1 MSIPDF
7 QTEEHQQE
15 FELLFEQKATLYIN
29 LMNKVKDLMYGPGGG
44 NYANLPGT
52 CQEVLR
58 DIAQSLIYDTEY
70 AFKDAHPE
78 YKNGEDELFIPYR
91 SFKENVTEALK
102 EAMPCALEK
111 HNQEILAKLECPP
124 CDTLACAD
132 HLAD

>member
-7 QTEEHQQE
+7 KTEEHQTE
-15 FELLFEQKATLYIN
+15 FELLFEQKATTYIN

-44 NYANLPGT
+44 NYSNLPGT

-91 SFKENVTEALK
+91 SFKENVSDALNEALDK
-102 EAMPCALEK
+102 RDQPWAHPESNL
-111 HNQEILAKLECPP
+111 HGL
-124 CDTLACAD
+124 TLGD
-132 HLAD
+132 K

>member
-15 FELLFEQKATLYIN
+15 FEVLFEQKAQVYIN
-29 LMNKVKDLMYGPGGG
+29 MMNKVKDMMYGVGGG
-44 NYANLPGT
+44 NYSNLPGT
-52 CQEVLR
+52 CQEVIK
-58 DIAQSLIYDTEY
+58 DITQSLIYDVEY

-91 SFKENVTEALK
+91 SFKENVLEALN
-102 EAMPCALEK
+102 EALTPYELQYKNE
-111 HNQEILAKLECPP
+111 

-132 HLAD
+132 HLTDD

>member
-15 FELLFEQKATLYIN
+15 FEVLFEQKAQVYIN
-29 LMNKVKDLMYGPGGG
+29 LMNKVKDMMYGTGGG
-44 NYANLPGT
+44 NYSNLPGT

-58 DIAQSLIYDTEY
+58 DITQSIIYDTEY

-91 SFKENVTEALK
+91 SFKENVFEALNEALTPYQLINK
-102 EAMPCALEK
+102 EDG
-111 HNQEILAKLECPP
+111 N
-124 CDTLACAD
+124 
-132 HLAD
+132 